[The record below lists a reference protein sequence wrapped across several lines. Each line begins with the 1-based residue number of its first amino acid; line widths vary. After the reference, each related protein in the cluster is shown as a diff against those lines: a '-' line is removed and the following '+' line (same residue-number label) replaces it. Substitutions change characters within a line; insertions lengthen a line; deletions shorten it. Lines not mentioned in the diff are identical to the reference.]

1 MNRTTLA
8 ILATLTLTLTAC
20 QSAGF
25 HVTPLTTGDVIS
37 APATSSAGTIATPTD
52 PSPAPDIEGPLAEF
66 KRFTVADAQAAK
78 ARALAG
84 IPPLVPPDQYAADC
98 FDALIETLTAKSAF
112 AGGVAGALDGAERVR
127 LQLRWVASGG
137 LEKVRVKCSG
147 LRLGVL

>member
-1 MNRTTLA
+1 MKLTLA
-8 ILATLTLTLTAC
+8 ILATLTLTAC

-25 HVTPLTTGDVIS
+25 HVVPLTAGDVIPTP
-37 APATSSAGTIATPTD
+37 APSPSGTITD
-52 PSPAPDIEGPLAEF
+52 PSPAALDIEGPLAEF

-78 ARALAG
+78 SRALAG

-137 LEKVRVKCSG
+137 LEKVRVKCAG

>member
-1 MNRTTLA
+1 MKLTLA
-8 ILATLTLTLTAC
+8 ILAALTLTAC

-37 APATSSAGTIATPTD
+37 AATPSPAGTIATPTD
-52 PSPAPDIEGPLAEF
+52 PPSLAPDIEGPLAEF

-78 ARALAG
+78 SRALAG
-84 IPPLVPPDQYAADC
+84 IPPLVPPDQYAVDC

-112 AGGVAGALDGAERVR
+112 AGGVAGALDGAERIR

-137 LEKVRVKCSG
+137 LEKVRVKCAG